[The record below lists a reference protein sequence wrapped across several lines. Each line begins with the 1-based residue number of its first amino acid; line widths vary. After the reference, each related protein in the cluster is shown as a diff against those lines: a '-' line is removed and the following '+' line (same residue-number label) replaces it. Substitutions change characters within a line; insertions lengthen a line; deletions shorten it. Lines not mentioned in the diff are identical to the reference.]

1 MYSSCYN
8 GCAGWE
14 REQSHQAAGRDCA
27 VAAQG
32 AIGEQS
38 GAGAGGGEGYSKVG
52 RLYIRTQRDEVVVKL
67 ERQGIFNEEEIV
79 SMENKK
85 VFLRNQ
91 LRE

>member
-1 MYSSCYN
+1 M
-8 GCAGWE
+8 
-14 REQSHQAAGRDCA
+14 
-27 VAAQG
+27 
-32 AIGEQS
+32 
-38 GAGAGGGEGYSKVG
+38 G